1 MNPTVIVM
9 LLAISISGIS
19 LPLVYATIGTKDP
32 GASSQE
38 QQQLVFGQ
46 LQDNEL
52 TNEDEQAFRSGFD
65 TFVSSDPV
73 AYGVFEERNSSVFK
87 PGEEV
92 LLYVEPVGIQDKNTT
107 DENGNKLYSLNMTA
121 DLIISDKDG
130 SIVGGEQNIPL
141 TNFTSRHQNK
151 EIELDLSITGTETLD
166 PGDYMLKWIVTD
178 QNTGKNFEIEKGITI
193 TE

>member
-1 MNPTVIVM
+1 M

-19 LPLVYATIGTKDP
+19 LPLAYATIDTKDP

-52 TNEDEQAFRSGFD
+52 TNEDEQTFRSGFD

-73 AYGVFEERNSSVFK
+73 AYGVIEERNSSIFK

-92 LLYVEPVGIQDKNTT
+92 LLYVEPVGLWYKNTT
-107 DENGNKLYSLNMTA
+107 DENGNKLYSLNLTA
-121 DLIISDKDG
+121 DLIVSDKDG
-130 SIVGGEQNIPL
+130 NIVGGEQNIPL

-151 EIELDLSITGTETLD
+151 EIELDLSLTGTETLD

-178 QNTGKNFEIEKGITI
+178 QSTGKNFEIEKGITI
-193 TE
+193 ME

>member
-1 MNPTVIVM
+1 M

-92 LLYVEPVGIQDKNTT
+92 LLYVEPVGIQYKNTT

>member
-92 LLYVEPVGIQDKNTT
+92 LLYVEPVGIQYKNTT
-107 DENGNKLYSLNMTA
+107 DENGNKLYSLTMTA

>member
-19 LPLVYATIGTKDP
+19 LPLAYATTDAKDP

-52 TNEDEQAFRSGFD
+52 TNEDEQTFRSGFD
-65 TFVSSDPV
+65 TFVLSDPV

-92 LLYVEPVGIQDKNTT
+92 LLYVEPVGIRYKNTT

-151 EIELDLSITGTETLD
+151 EIELDLSLTGNEALD

-178 QNTGKNFEIEKGITI
+178 QNTGKSFEIEKGITI